1 MSEPKILITF
11 GMLSAST
18 TDVPVI
24 IALVKPMPIMAPIS
38 VWELD
43 AGNPKYQVPRF
54 QIIAASNMEKTI
66 ARPCAEPMLSRR
78 SVGSICTMAYAT
90 LRPPSKTP
98 KKVKHRRHD
107 NRQLRTHRTG
117 VNHGCDCIGCVMEA
131 VNRFVEQHKSQSK
144 Q

>member
-43 AGNPKYQVPRF
+43 AGNPKYGTEVP
-54 QIIAASNMEKTI
+54 
-66 ARPCAEPMLSRR
+66 
-78 SVGSICTMAYAT
+78 
-90 LRPPSKTP
+90 
-98 KKVKHRRHD
+98 D
-107 NRQLRTHRTG
+107 NRRQQ
-117 VNHGCDCIGCVMEA
+117 HGKDHSEA
-131 VNRFVEQHKSQSK
+131 VRGTHVEQEIRR
-144 Q
+144 

>member
-43 AGNPKYQVPRF
+43 AGNPEIPCTEVP
-54 QIIAASNMEKTI
+54 
-66 ARPCAEPMLSRR
+66 
-78 SVGSICTMAYAT
+78 
-90 LRPPSKTP
+90 
-98 KKVKHRRHD
+98 D
-107 NRQLRTHRTG
+107 NRRQQ
-117 VNHGCDCIGCVMEA
+117 HGKDHSEA
-131 VNRFVEQHKSQSK
+131 VRGTHVEQEIRR
-144 Q
+144 